1 MFICCHISFVLPEC
15 SVIVRRRAQITLF
28 FHDEDMVVFCFV
40 FFSLADKE
48 NDCQFIYRQI
58 ANQAVVLQLGHVSM
72 CKVSILNLAFL
83 Y

>member
-1 MFICCHISFVLPEC
+1 MMKIWLFFVL
-15 SVIVRRRAQITLF
+15 
-28 FHDEDMVVFCFV
+28 
-40 FFSLADKE
+40 FFSLVDKE

-58 ANQAVVLQLGHVSM
+58 ANQAVVLQLGQLSM

>member
-1 MFICCHISFVLPEC
+1 MMKIWLFFVL
-15 SVIVRRRAQITLF
+15 
-28 FHDEDMVVFCFV
+28 
-40 FFSLADKE
+40 FFSLVDKE